1 MLLTVRMFTSL
12 SSLLTTA
19 AKRSHIK
26 TQVDVSLALER
37 ASGAIAAHMGD
48 YLFSVRPAYIRYKT
62 LFIAVPDASCAAQVG
77 LYANQ
82 IIAAVNTRSSKS
94 IIDRIQVVME
104 TGQGYGS

>member
-1 MLLTVRMFTSL
+1 MFTSL

-37 ASGAIAAHMGD
+37 ASGAIAAYMGE

-62 LFIAVPDASCAAQVG
+62 LFIAVPDASCAAQLG

-82 IIAAVNTRSSKS
+82 ILAAVNIGSSKS
-94 IIDRIQVVME
+94 TVDRIQVVLE
-104 TGQGYGS
+104 TEGGMPRT

>member
-1 MLLTVRMFTSL
+1 MFTPL

-19 AKRSHIK
+19 VKRSQIK

-37 ASGAIAAHMGD
+37 ASGAIAAYMGD

-77 LYANQ
+77 LYVHQ
-82 IIAAVNTRSSKS
+82 ILAAVNIGPSKKS
-94 IIDRIQVVME
+94 IVDRIQVVME
-104 TGQGYGS
+104 SEPTVYGNK